1 MGWVVGM
8 MMVPV
13 RYLLAVKIPHPVVV
27 KIPHPVVAEMRI
39 VVEMTRIVAV

>member
-1 MGWVVGM
+1 
-8 MMVPV
+8 MVPV
-13 RYLLAVKIPHPVVV
+13 RYLLAVEIPHPVVV